1 LSIIVP
7 ALIVFITHL
16 HPANSKNVLKCLGRF
31 EVLFEDFDYFPNQDV
46 LYSSSMDCPS
56 MESSSSL
63 VYWLPCIISKSVF
76 HILGSN
82 LCEVFLLG
90 KALFAIKAQTESV
103 ASLLT
108 PATLRKRRRYNYM

>member
-1 LSIIVP
+1 ML
-7 ALIVFITHL
+7 
-16 HPANSKNVLKCLGRF
+16 LKCIGRF
-31 EVLFEDFDYFPNQDV
+31 EVLFKDFDYFPNQDV
-46 LYSSSMDCPS
+46 SYSYCPS

-82 LCEVFLLG
+82 LCELFLLG

-108 PATLRKRRRYNYM
+108 PATLGKRRRYNYYLFVKASNFSHYEGMP